1 MNRSDYDKIEAL
13 NFSRA
18 KLLLRSG
25 KHFQAALEDTEED
38 PTKYA
43 VGTLV
48 HSMILEGK
56 DLRSTFAI
64 KPYGMSFSTKEG
76 KAWRA
81 CQTLPILGQ
90 EDSETVPRMADAI
103 AMHKQA
109 RLIIEGCKLREHVI
123 VTMLY
128 GVTCKG
134 RLDMVGTD
142 KESRPGFAEV
152 KTSTDAR
159 KDFFR
164 NRCCSD
170 PFHYDMQAEHYASLL
185 GLDLGVESRPWSV
198 WIVVENKPPFDVA
211 CYAPADYMIESGI
224 EKVRQA
230 LDRYKECVAANS
242 WPGACSE
249 LIEPLDAPAW
259 RQAQLMNAL

>member
-1 MNRSDYDKIEAL
+1 MNRDAYDKIDAL

-18 KLLLRSG
+18 KYLLRSG
-25 KHFQAALEDTEED
+25 KHFQAACEDTEDD

-56 DLRSTFAI
+56 DLRASFAI
-64 KPYGMSFSTKEG
+64 KPKGMSFATKDG
-76 KAWRA
+76 KAWRDS
-81 CQTLPILGQ
+81 QTLPILGQ
-90 EDSETVPRMADAI
+90 EDSETVPRLADAI

-123 VTMLY
+123 VTTMY
-128 GVTCKG
+128 EVKCKS
-134 RLDMVGTD
+134 RLDMVGID
-142 KESRPGFAEV
+142 NEGRPGFAEV
-152 KTSTDAR
+152 KTSIDAR
-159 KDFFR
+159 TEFFR

-170 PFHYDMQAEHYASLL
+170 PFHYDMQAEFYASLL
-185 GLDLGVESRPWSV
+185 GLDLGDESRPWSV

-211 CYAPADYMIESGI
+211 CYAPTDYMIESGI
-224 EKVRQA
+224 EKLRQA
-230 LDRYKECVAANS
+230 LDRYKECLAADS

-249 LIEPLDAPAW
+249 AIEPIDAPAW
-259 RQAQLMNAL
+259 RQAQLVNAL